1 MVPEQDAIRLMV
13 DSRGTLANI
22 LVLEGKEAESGALFY
37 RQDIEAYNNM
47 RMTDLDVE
55 AEKIVQENRLFMA
68 LVGKSSIFAM
78 VFILLGDEVKSLGL
92 SSDVMNYIDIWLS
105 FSIICLCVMGTSISS
120 FVQGKFDGQREIKE
134 TESKAR
140 IFLEYAFYI
149 GMMISG
155 GLLLSVVPEFYE
167 ETYTSITCGFVLA
180 GAGFSLF
187 YWNLRLRIKG

>member
-1 MVPEQDAIRLMV
+1 MAN
-13 DSRGTLANI
+13 SRGTLVNI

-37 RQDIEAYNNM
+37 RQDIEVYNNM
-47 RMTDLDVE
+47 RMTELDVE
-55 AEKIVQENRLFMA
+55 AEKILKENRLFMA

-78 VFILLGDEVKSLGL
+78 VFILLGDEVRSLGL

-105 FSIICLCVMGTSISS
+105 FSIICLCVMGASISS
-120 FVQGKFDGQREIKE
+120 FVQGKFDGQKE
-134 TESKAR
+134 VKKAESKAR
-140 IFLEYAFYI
+140 MFLEYAFYI
-149 GMMISG
+149 GMMVSG